1 MPLFDSNFCPR
12 FGKYPPLCCRKKESA
27 GRSRRRIIFTMCPC
41 RSQPPS
47 GFFYWCADFLG
58 LGCRDGER
66 LNGMKCY
73 TLFWKLGRSWTCKMG
88 GVLQTVA
95 GILHFL
101 PGVVSF
107 TTCKGNDNG
116 VILQDF
122 RHNLQ
127 ECALWAFF
135 CVARPARRAW
145 LVGRGWRE
153 NRQGLRICPEVV
165 A

>member
-1 MPLFDSNFCPR
+1 
-12 FGKYPPLCCRKKESA
+12 
-27 GRSRRRIIFTMCPC
+27 
-41 RSQPPS
+41 
-47 GFFYWCADFLG
+47 
-58 LGCRDGER
+58 
-66 LNGMKCY
+66 
-73 TLFWKLGRSWTCKMG
+73 MG
-88 GVLQTVA
+88 GILQTVA
-95 GILHFL
+95 GILHFS

-145 LVGRGWRE
+145 LAGRGLGFARKLSPE
-153 NRQGLRICPEVV
+153 QTDAGNTFPAPVVLGCLESLR
-165 A
+165 